1 MPVPRWFV
9 YKLFALR
16 FHCGYTFITKKVSR
30 DFFTGHFFSKFL
42 KGED

>member
-16 FHCGYTFITKKVSR
+16 FHCGYTFITKKCLVIFSR
-30 DFFTGHFFSKFL
+30 DTFFLNF
-42 KGED
+42 